1 MFLSDPRTKTD
12 LFSQVCGKKF
22 SVGGNS
28 NHMMLQLSTPFPTG
42 RISVA
47 PAAATKNGQFY
58 PELVR
63 LEHRPLPEQPGA
75 KCRNA

>member
-28 NHMMLQLSTPFPTG
+28 NHMMRSRPRRFRTEVNPNDGTRRVLLQEMHTEQV
-42 RISVA
+42 ISR
-47 PAAATKNGQFY
+47 Q
-58 PELVR
+58 
-63 LEHRPLPEQPGA
+63 
-75 KCRNA
+75 